1 MKKFIVLFFFTLF
14 PVQAVERYDGQV
26 DPTPDSIDLKLH
38 NFNGHLIAIDE
49 GHANYILKT
58 TIKNNKLKIEVYIN
72 QDGTYSIQP
81 TDYGGIII
89 ELKINGMKLLKAEM
103 KEGKHGKWKDIRNMK
118 ISGIKLSKLFTPQF
132 DIYYNRKYQLNMGHN
147 YSLKSFIKAMGI
159 SDPEILEDLDGNIE
173 SIYRGITCFKNR
185 KSYLIEHY
193 YQNNYSGYTLHET
206 SSGLRHGGYFELSI
220 LGEKMYEDFN
230 SSYFVGLEKNCDAS
244 QVSPSAN
251 RSSGSVKGK
260 LKELKS
266 MLDEGLISQEQYDEK
281 SSKILEEF

>member
-1 MKKFIVLFFFTLF
+1 MKKFIVLFFFTLL

-26 DPTPDSIDLKLH
+26 DPSPNSIDLKLN
-38 NFNGHLIAIDE
+38 NFNGHFIQIDE
-49 GHANYILKT
+49 GDANSIFKII
-58 TIKNNKLKIEVYIN
+58 IKNNKLKLEVYIN
-72 QDGTYSIQP
+72 EDGTYSIDP
-81 TDYGGIII
+81 TDYGGIRI
-89 ELKINGMKLLKAEM
+89 EVKTNGMKLLKAEM
-103 KEGKHGKWKDIRNMK
+103 KEGRNEKWKDIRNMK
-118 ISGIKLSKLFTPQF
+118 IAGLQLSKIFTSSL
-132 DIYYNRKYQLNMGHN
+132 DIYYNRKYQLNMGHK
-147 YSLKSFIKAMGI
+147 YSLKSYMKAMGI
-159 SDPEILEDLDGNIE
+159 SDPEILKDFGGSIE
-173 SIYRGITCFKNR
+173 SVYRGITCFKNR
-185 KSYLIEHY
+185 KNYLIEHY

-244 QVSPSAN
+244 QASSSTN

-281 SSKILEEF
+281 SSKILDEF